1 LEVLIK
7 DLNDLD
13 YPEKNLYYLLVEVFE
28 KCKFKDFLQV
38 FVQLDF
44 SPDILKILSD
54 FSSKKL
60 QIIGISL
67 HYFEILLLAEK
78 TFNYQKVK

>member
-1 LEVLIK
+1 MDLLVK
-7 DLNDLD
+7 DLNDYD
-13 YPEKNLYYLLVEVFE
+13 DPEKNLFSLLAEVFQ

-78 TFNYQKVK
+78 TFNYQKS